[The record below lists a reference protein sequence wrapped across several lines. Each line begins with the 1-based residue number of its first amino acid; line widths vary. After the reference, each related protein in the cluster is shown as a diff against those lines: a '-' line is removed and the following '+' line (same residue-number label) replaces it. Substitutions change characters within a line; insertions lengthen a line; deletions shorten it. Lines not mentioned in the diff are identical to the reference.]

1 MKNLPAGQETQ
12 IRALGQEDP
21 LEKGMATHSIIPA
34 WSIPQTEDNTGA
46 ENKGGGLSH
55 CYNGILEYF
64 LGNKSVLPLVFLPHS
79 Y

>member
-12 IRALGQEDP
+12 IQAVGQEDP

-34 WSIPQTEDNTGA
+34 WRILRTEDNTGA
-46 ENKGGGLSH
+46 ENEGGGLSH
-55 CYNGILEYF
+55 RYNGILEYF